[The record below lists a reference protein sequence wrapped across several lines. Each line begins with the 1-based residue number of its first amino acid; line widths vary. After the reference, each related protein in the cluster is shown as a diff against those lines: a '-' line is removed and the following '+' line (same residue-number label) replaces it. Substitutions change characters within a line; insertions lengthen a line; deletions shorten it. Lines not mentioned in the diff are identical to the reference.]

1 MHTQKVDDFLRSD
14 TVAVSSV
21 HLSEDLLFV
30 EVARLGES
38 CPLVLK
44 LNYGEGTSSWE

>member
-1 MHTQKVDDFLRSD
+1 MHTQKIDNFLGSD

-21 HLSEDLLFV
+21 HLPEDLLFV
-30 EVARLGES
+30 EVARLSES

-44 LNYGEGTSSWE
+44 LNYGEVTSS